1 MNSKVVAG
9 GPGEAV
15 AGKAGGPTF
24 ACRETG
30 RNNWG
35 ATQTMQ
41 PRVPAWEKKA
51 SKPLI
56 VKTCVGCSVRRDSQ
70 LHRRVHW
77 RDPQGPRMYTNHPPG
92 N

>member
-1 MNSKVVAG
+1 MGSWVERTHSKVVDGWRTEVGKVVAG
-9 GPGEAV
+9 RPGEV
-15 AGKAGGPTF
+15 EPGSMDGPTF

-51 SKPLI
+51 SKPLTE
-56 VKTCVGCSVRRDSQ
+56 KTCG
-70 LHRRVHW
+70 
-77 RDPQGPRMYTNHPPG
+77 G
-92 N
+92 